1 MNWWCYSCNSGASSV
16 ECDCLWYLIN
26 TQGITAVSHS
36 CILQFV
42 SFNRNIINYII
53 NPWTSCLYS
62 LSVLYMEDISS
73 SSVILCVIDVAK
85 LKAKRGS
92 CNCLRSIFIS
102 KLSKI
107 IYKTS
112 YKIFFFKLLYKWISS
127 DFEGKSLDF
136 FSNKMVIRAG
146 CGCAKLHVVLLSL
159 VGGQM
164 DKSCLFFFFLA
175 GPRS

>member
-1 MNWWCYSCNSGASSV
+1 MNWWCYSRNSGASSV
-16 ECDCLWYLIN
+16 KCDHLWYLIN
-26 TQGITAVSHS
+26 TQGITEVSHS

-42 SFNRNIINYII
+42 SFNRNIINYVI

-73 SSVILCVIDVAK
+73 RSVILCVIDVAK

-92 CNCLRSIFIS
+92 CNCMRSISIS

-112 YKIFFFKLLYKWISS
+112 YKITFFFSFLT
-127 DFEGKSLDF
+127 SL
-136 FSNKMVIRAG
+136 
-146 CGCAKLHVVLLSL
+146 
-159 VGGQM
+159 QM
-164 DKSCLFFFFLA
+164 DFIRFWRKKIGFFFQ
-175 GPRS
+175 RSGQWGRMWLC

>member
-42 SFNRNIINYII
+42 SFNRNIINYVI

-112 YKIFFFKLLYKWISS
+112 YKIFFLNFSTNGFHQISKEKVWIFFPTKW
-127 DFEGKSLDF
+127 SLGRD
-136 FSNKMVIRAG
+136 V
-146 CGCAKLHVVLLSL
+146 VVLNF
-159 VGGQM
+159 M
-164 DKSCLFFFFLA
+164 WYYWA
-175 GPRS
+175 